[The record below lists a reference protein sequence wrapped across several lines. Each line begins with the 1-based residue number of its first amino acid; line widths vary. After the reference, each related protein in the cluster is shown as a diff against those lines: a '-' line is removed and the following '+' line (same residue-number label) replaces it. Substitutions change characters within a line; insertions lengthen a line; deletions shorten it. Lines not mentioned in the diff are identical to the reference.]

1 MPCHDRLPLVRW
13 PAGFF
18 LLTSD
23 MACLSRRGVVCGER
37 APASCS
43 PPPVMHGQDGAPSLV
58 ILSPDGSRHLAG
70 AERLSVEVQP
80 AQPVAGVEFFV
91 DGRRVARD

>member
-1 MPCHDRLPLVRW
+1 
-13 PAGFF
+13 
-18 LLTSD
+18 
-23 MACLSRRGVVCGER
+23 
-37 APASCS
+37 
-43 PPPVMHGQDGAPSLV
+43 MHGQDGAPSLV

-80 AQPVAGVEFFV
+80 AQPLAGVEFFV